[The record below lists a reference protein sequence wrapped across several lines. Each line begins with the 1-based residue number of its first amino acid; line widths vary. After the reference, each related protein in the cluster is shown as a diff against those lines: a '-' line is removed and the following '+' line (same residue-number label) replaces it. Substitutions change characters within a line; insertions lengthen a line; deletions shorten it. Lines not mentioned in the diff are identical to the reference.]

1 MEAQGGLWETAHGR
15 KPKHSWPL
23 SLPSAAYAPFHC
35 HSGSQKANSKP
46 ALGLSSLTQAA

>member
-23 SLPSAAYAPFHC
+23 SLPSAAHLLC
-35 HSGSQKANSKP
+35 HYHSRSQKANSDP
-46 ALGLSSLTQAA
+46 ALGLGSPTQAA